1 MHALFFE
8 VRPHPGHLEHYF
20 AHVDR
25 LRPVLARHTGLT
37 FLDRYTA
44 RDDAAVL
51 LSHQLWESEDAIIR
65 WRQDATHRRSQEAGR
80 RVHFED
86 YRIRVGARVLH
97 HTPEAGLRA
106 PDAGAAAMPHVVAVY
121 ATAVVAHPGLS
132 WFDSVNHPG
141 RHVALAGV
149 ADRSAARALLETTTA
164 APALSGAITEAAA
177 YAIRRD
183 YTLHDRAQAPR

>member
-149 ADRSAARALLETTTA
+149 ADRSAARALLETATA

-183 YTLHDRAQAPR
+183 